1 MPAERAGVIIQPH
14 KIPVL
19 VTHFLQYTATV
30 FVVDLSPSMAKTRT
44 VEVPSDDG
52 IVTLEMTNL
61 EWGLQYVKLKIQEM
75 VRRTGP
81 DSSDYPPIPFPRRY
95 TMAGK
100 RTSAA
105 WSYSERQA
113 CPIAACVACS
123 GPSDLST

>member
-1 MPAERAGVIIQPH
+1 
-14 KIPVL
+14 
-19 VTHFLQYTATV
+19 V

-81 DSSDYPPIPFPRRY
+81 DSLSRLSTDSISPQIYNGRKTDQCGVVVFGTPGVPYCRL
-95 TMAGK
+95 
-100 RTSAA
+100 
-105 WSYSERQA
+105 
-113 CPIAACVACS
+113 CCS
-123 GPSDLST
+123 GPSDLLT